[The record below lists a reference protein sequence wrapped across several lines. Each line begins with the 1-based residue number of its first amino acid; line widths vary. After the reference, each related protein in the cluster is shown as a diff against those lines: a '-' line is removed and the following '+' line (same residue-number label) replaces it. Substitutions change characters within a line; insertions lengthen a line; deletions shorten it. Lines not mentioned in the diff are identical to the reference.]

1 MKNKLGVSLTTL
13 GALVLAF
20 GVSFGATAANAT
32 TTDDETTSSIRIA
45 TVSGSSGILGN

>member
-32 TTDDETTSSIRIA
+32 TTDETTSSIRIA